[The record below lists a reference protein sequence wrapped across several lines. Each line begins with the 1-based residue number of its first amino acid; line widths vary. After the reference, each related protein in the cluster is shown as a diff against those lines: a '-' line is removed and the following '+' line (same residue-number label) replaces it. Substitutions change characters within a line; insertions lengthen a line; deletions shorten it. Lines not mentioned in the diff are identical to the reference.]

1 MNGQIRYT
9 QIIYTRTYL
18 TDDNKINI
26 IKLKVTMM
34 NIILTIH

>member
-9 QIIYTRTYL
+9 STYL
-18 TDDNKINI
+18 TGDYKIYI
-26 IKLKVTMM
+26 IKYKVTMM